1 METIRQSPTVVIC
14 QDLIVLSATEN
25 KRIVVQHDIFVVV
38 EVNV

>member
-25 KRIVVQHDIFVVV
+25 KRIVVLHFVVV
-38 EVNV
+38 EEMLYG